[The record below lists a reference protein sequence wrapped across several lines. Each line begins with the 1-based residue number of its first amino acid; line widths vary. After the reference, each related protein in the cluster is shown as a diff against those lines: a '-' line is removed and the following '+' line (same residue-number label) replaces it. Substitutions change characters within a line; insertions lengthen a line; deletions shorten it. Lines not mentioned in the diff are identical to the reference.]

1 MNEKSYIRQKI
12 CELVLRFP
20 KIKIAYQHN
29 EMSDTHILE
38 IKPVEVFDLN
48 EAYQEFETNLTI
60 EFDEKFFPHSILFI
74 SEDSLNSVTHPEF
87 EAVGLMYEMV
97 ANISSQRSYH
107 YNVEQRD
114 YNTHDR
120 KDYYIAA

>member
-1 MNEKSYIRQKI
+1 MNVKSYIKQKI

-20 KIKIAYQHN
+20 IIKIAYQHN

-38 IKPVEVFDLN
+38 IKPIEVFDCN
-48 EAYQEFETNLTI
+48 ETYQEFETNITI
-60 EFDEKFFPHSILFI
+60 EFDEKFFPASILFV
-74 SEDSLNSVTHPEF
+74 SEDSLNRVTHPEF
-87 EAVGLMYEMV
+87 EAVGLMYDMV
-97 ANISSQRSYH
+97 PNVSSQRSYH

-120 KDYYIAA
+120 NEYYIAA

>member
-1 MNEKSYIRQKI
+1 MKKKSFIRKKI

-20 KIKIAYQHN
+20 NIKIVYQHN

-38 IKPVEVFDLN
+38 IKPIEVFDLN
-48 EAYQEFETNLTI
+48 KTYQEFETNITI
-60 EFDEKFFPHSILFI
+60 EFDEKFFPDSILFV
-74 SEDSLNSVTHPEF
+74 SEDSLNKVTHPEF
-87 EAVGLMYEMV
+87 EAVGLMYGMV
-97 ANISSQRSYH
+97 PNVSSQRSYH
-107 YNVEQRD
+107 FNVEQGE